1 MQVTT
6 IEGVIKNGQ
15 IQLTEDVKLP
25 ESARVYVVVP
35 DFQKKTAK
43 IRSPRVVDK
52 SKLKDFER
60 EIIEIDNDEI
70 Q

>member
-6 IEGVIKNGQ
+6 IEGIVKNGK

-35 DFQKKTAK
+35 NFQNRAAR
-43 IRSPRVVDK
+43 IMSPRVVDK

-60 EIIEIDNDEI
+60 EIVEIDKDEI
-70 Q
+70 